1 MTEINNDVTCMS
13 ENGGEKGTYQNPY
26 SAAEY
31 DALSDSLRWPGGYVR
46 FGSDIV
52 YMGTNE
58 VTVYPSSGSDSSSGS
73 SSGSDGSGSDS
84 SDSGSGSSSGSGS
97 GSSYGS
103 GPRNGAEIL
112 ERAREYEGVPYLSG
126 GMDKTGID
134 CSGLISVVL
143 GLSPRWTTRSGDIP
157 GMTLVTLST
166 TGKNIVT
173 ELQIGD
179 ILVWVNHHA
188 AIYGG
193 INSEGKHQLF
203 HAHGRPDEQKLT
215 GFTPDHEGYWLAQR
229 GTPKVYRK

>member
-58 VTVYPSSGSDSSSGS
+58 VTVYPSSGSDSSSDS

-84 SDSGSGSSSGSGS
+84 SGSGSGSSSGSGS

-112 ERAREYEGVPYLSG
+112 ERAMEYDGVPYLLG
-126 GMDKTGID
+126 GMDKNGID

-157 GMTLVTLST
+157 GMTLVELHH
-166 TGKNIVT
+166 TGEDIVS
-173 ELQIGD
+173 ELQVGD
-179 ILVWVNHHA
+179 ILVWVNRHTCIFA
-188 AIYGG
+188 GE
-193 INSEGKHQLF
+193 NSIF
-203 HAHGRPDEQKLT
+203 HAHGNTT
-215 GFTPDHEGYWLAQR
+215 GITHDLKRYWLHQPE
-229 GTPKVYRK
+229 TLKVYRK